1 METLGSMDIRLRV
14 MGLIVILSF
23 EISRQPARFCG
34 FPDHFWKGLLRGFGI
49 SGLFVLKALGLQV

>member
-23 EISRQPARFCG
+23 EISRQPARFADFPTISGRVCLGGLG
-34 FPDHFWKGLLRGFGI
+34 FPGF
-49 SGLFVLKALGLQV
+49 LF